1 MTIILFKKIIAT
13 AFLFLLLFNA
23 FGYYVLLS
31 YQQIQAHEIAIDKVP
46 DSSFKV
52 IKILVSA
59 YAHIED
65 RDFEYVDGSF
75 FYEGKAY
82 NFVKKRIKNDSLELY
97 CLNNTR
103 QDQLTAQLHNYLKQN
118 VLNSKE
124 SDNRTTKQ
132 ILQSF
137 LKEYII
143 EPTYTI
149 SNLFIDTKKAE
160 SIAVFDDKLP
170 IMYIRPPFPP
180 PNIA

>member
-1 MTIILFKKIIAT
+1 M
-13 AFLFLLLFNA
+13 
-23 FGYYVLLS
+23 LLS

-46 DSSFKV
+46 NSSFKV
-52 IKILVSA
+52 IKMLVSA

-137 LKEYII
+137 LKEYILETI
-143 EPTYTI
+143 DTI
-149 SNLFIDTKKAE
+149 SVVFIDTKKVH
-160 SIAVFDDKLP
+160 SIAIFDDKLP
-170 IMYIRPPFPP
+170 IIHIRPPFPP

>member
-13 AFLFLLLFNA
+13 TFLFLLLFNA
-23 FGYYVLLS
+23 FGYYLLLS

-46 DSSFKV
+46 NSSFKV
-52 IKILVSA
+52 IKMLVSA
-59 YAHIED
+59 YADIED

-103 QDQLTAQLHNYLKQN
+103 QDQLTAQLHDYLKQN
-118 VLNSKE
+118 VLNTKD
-124 SDNRTTKQ
+124 SDNQTVKQ
-132 ILQSF
+132 ILKQF
-137 LKEYII
+137 LKKYIVESI
-143 EPTYTI
+143 YSI
-149 SNLFIDTKKAE
+149 AFLSIDTKKAGI
-160 SIAVFDDKLP
+160 IAIFDDKLP
-170 IMYIRPPFPP
+170 VMYIRPPFPP

>member
-1 MTIILFKKIIAT
+1 M
-13 AFLFLLLFNA
+13 
-23 FGYYVLLS
+23 LLS
-31 YQQIQAHEIAIDKVP
+31 YQQIQAHEIVIDKVP
-46 DSSFKV
+46 NSSFKV
-52 IKILVSA
+52 IKMLVSA

-103 QDQLTAQLHNYLKQN
+103 QDKLTAQLHNYLNQN
-118 VLNSKE
+118 VLNGKE
-124 SDNRTTKQ
+124 SNNQTTKQ

-149 SNLFIDTKKAE
+149 SALFIDARKAE
-160 SIAVFDDKLP
+160 SIAVLDDKLP
-170 IMYIRPPFPP
+170 VMYIRPPFPP

>member
-1 MTIILFKKIIAT
+1 M
-13 AFLFLLLFNA
+13 
-23 FGYYVLLS
+23 LLS

-46 DSSFKV
+46 NSSFKV
-52 IKILVSA
+52 IKMLVSA

-103 QDQLTAQLHNYLKQN
+103 QDQLTAQLHNYLNQN

-132 ILQSF
+132 LLQSF
-137 LKEYII
+137 LKEYIV

-149 SNLFIDTKKAE
+149 QILFIGTHEAE

-170 IMYIRPPFPP
+170 VMYIRPPFPP